1 MEIFEIVVGVLAFA
15 GVIVL
20 FGFMIKDFLETI
32 LG

>member
-1 MEIFEIVVGVLAFA
+1 MEIFEIVVGVLAFV

-20 FGFMIKDFLETI
+20 LGFMIKEFLETI